1 MANTKKTAKQ
11 QTGYRIYSQYI
22 LVGAAL
28 GLYYGAFYRSTQDS
42 PDYGIAVIL
51 AVLAGLITTVAR
63 SWKKKKSFREIA
75 LDFVKITAM
84 FLVFLIALQL
94 KSVLDRIG
102 GRVLVIAAMTLVGM
116 IFGLIIGV
124 RRKPVQQQSR

>member
-1 MANTKKTAKQ
+1 MAKDKKITKQ

-22 LVGAAL
+22 LVGAAI
-28 GLYYGAFYRSTQDS
+28 GLYYGAFYRGTQTE
-42 PDYGIAVIL
+42 PDYGMAIIL
-51 AVLAGLITTVAR
+51 AVLAGIVSTTVR
-63 SWKKKKSFREIA
+63 NWKKKKTFQEIA
-75 LDFVKITAM
+75 LDFIKITVM
-84 FLVFLIALQL
+84 FAAFLLALQL
-94 KSVLDRIG
+94 KPVLDRIG